1 MFILELKWAGLD
13 RSEPDDY
20 ELFSWNGNSL
30 VLAENTEYQIRK
42 NGKYDFKVMDL
53 LRLGLAVIA
62 LVKRPLRPIVFSSIA
77 IPIQIH
83 RRKFPYSSTLI

>member
-1 MFILELKWAGLD
+1 MKLKWAGLD

-30 VLAENTEYQIRK
+30 VLTENTEYQIME
-42 NGKYDFKVMDL
+42 NGNHDFKVMDL

-62 LVKRPLRPIVFSSIA
+62 LVQKKRPFRPIIFSGIA

-83 RRKFPYSSTLI
+83 RRKFPCSSTFI